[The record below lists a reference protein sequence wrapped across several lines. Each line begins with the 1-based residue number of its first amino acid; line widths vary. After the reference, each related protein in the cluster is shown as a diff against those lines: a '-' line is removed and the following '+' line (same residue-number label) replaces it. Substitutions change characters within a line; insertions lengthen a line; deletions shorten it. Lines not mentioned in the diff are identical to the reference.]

1 VCFIIATIL
10 WFVHALNTVY
20 SHTINVPVVFK
31 NIPQNKVAL
40 NDLPSKLSIDIKA
53 SGLKLFF
60 ILFNQSK
67 TVEVDFN
74 DLKTANKQLNYIL
87 SATTINFKPIL
98 KFETQIK
105 QISPD
110 TLYFTERSG
119 FQKNVIV
126 KVPLQLKCQQG
137 FGYKKPQIN
146 PANISIWGDTALLK
160 NIDTIYTEAVTITN
174 VNTTF
179 AKELVLIKPTSNIN
193 FNQSKVNV
201 TIEVDKLIEQS
212 IYIPISILNSDNFKH
227 VNIYPQKVKIK
238 FTSIQNTFN
247 IADTVYFKATVN
259 ATKNTS
265 TNKQPI
271 VLSTLPS
278 NISVLTIEP
287 KEVELLLIK

>member
-1 VCFIIATIL
+1 MCFIIATIL

>member
-1 VCFIIATIL
+1 MCFIIATIL

-67 TVEVDFN
+67 TIEVDFN

-146 PANISIWGDTALLK
+146 PSNISIWGDTVLLK

-179 AKELVLIKPTSNIN
+179 AKELVLIKPTSSIN

-278 NISVLTIEP
+278 NITVLTIEP